1 MANSIRTVNP
11 FVHPFWCR
19 VKVRVLSWFLVF
31 ESLLELGGVLKV
43 WRWTCSSF
51 PNSPGTFITPQFHR
65 GFSPR
70 SGWRIPARGLHPKGP
85 VHEFHRSEQLALWVP
100 QLCFGYVLGALG
112 AAPPCS
118 TKNVAAA
125 GGMIQSQTQDLWQ
138 WDRNMYVDIHIYIY
152 IAFLLINHCLCEMD
166 RSLPCKC
173 MMFTANTHMG
183 RAVSCESFYILAV
196 LSSVSDGY

>member
-19 VKVRVLSWFLVF
+19 VKLRVLSWFLVF

-70 SGWRIPARGLHPKGP
+70 SGWLQPRGPHPKGP
-85 VHEFHRSEQLALWVP
+85 VREFHRSELLAPIGNWPYGPPVVLW
-100 QLCFGYVLGALG
+100 LRAGCTWRSATF
-112 AAPPCS
+112 S
-118 TKNVAAA
+118 TKNAAA
-125 GGMIQSQTQDLWQ
+125 VGGMIQSQTQDLWQ
-138 WDRNMYVDIHIYIY
+138 WDRNMYYTYIYIY
-152 IAFLLINHCLCEMD
+152 CISTYKPLFM
-166 RSLPCKC
+166 
-173 MMFTANTHMG
+173 
-183 RAVSCESFYILAV
+183 
-196 LSSVSDGY
+196 